1 MKRYFWRFNLQLHYS
16 WYCLSPT
23 PCNGDTLAKIGRKN
37 LLEIVKLEAHGA
49 YLQGGWL
56 GEILLPK
63 RFVPE
68 DAEIGDPI
76 NVFVYLDSEDR
87 YIATT
92 QTPKAQV
99 GEVAFLKCV
108 AINKTGAFFDWGLP
122 KDLLVPF
129 NQQHMPLQE
138 GQSYLL
144 YIYTDP
150 ETHRIAASTKL
161 NKFIK
166 QTNNNYQQ
174 GEAVSLQI
182 HSRTDL
188 GYSTIINQDTWGMI
202 FYSDV
207 VKPLK
212 TGQQVTG
219 FIKRVREDDKI
230 DLSLHAP
237 GFAKIE
243 SLADKI
249 LVLLKKNGAYLP
261 LSDKSPPELIYEQLS
276 ASKKSFK
283 TAIGTLY
290 RKNLIRIEKD
300 GIYLV
305 ETNS

>member
-1 MKRYFWRFNLQLHYS
+1 M
-16 WYCLSPT
+16 
-23 PCNGDTLAKIGRKN
+23 AKIGRQN
-37 LLEIVKLEAHGA
+37 LLEVLKLEAHGA

-56 GEILLPK
+56 GEILLPQ
-63 RFVPE
+63 RYLPE
-68 DAEIGDPI
+68 DCEVGDPI

-99 GEVAFLKCV
+99 GEVAYLKCIAV
-108 AINKTGAFFDWGLP
+108 NNTGAFFDWGLP

-129 NQQHMPLQE
+129 NQQHMSLKE
-138 GQSYLL
+138 DQSYLL
-144 YIYTDP
+144 FLYTDP

-166 QTNNNYQQ
+166 QHNEHYQQ
-174 GEAVSLQI
+174 GEAVTLHISA
-182 HSRTDL
+182 RTDL
-188 GYSTIINQDTWGMI
+188 GYSAVINHDTWGMI

-212 TGQQVTG
+212 IGQKVSG
-219 FIKRVREDDKI
+219 FIKRIREDGKI

-237 GFAKIE
+237 GFAKIDT
-243 SLADKI
+243 LAEKI
-249 LVLLKKNGAYLP
+249 LMLLEKNAGYLP

-290 RKNLIRIEKD
+290 KKKLIRIEAD
-300 GIYLV
+300 GIYLIH
-305 ETNS
+305 S